1 MVDNNSED
9 ANQGFTRIEPVA
21 INLTANTS
29 TEKAASPYTSI
40 KHSPL
45 IWLGLGILLTS
56 ALVVIFLLPR
66 WVNTPET
73 ELPVV
78 AATPAPVAQTT
89 RTIGKKGA
97 ISPWEKAQESRLR
110 KETQNILSEMLEAQK
125 VLSEKAV
132 EIWAGEDYATAM
144 KYAAAGDEKYNQRD
158 FVNSRTEY
166 EKAQA
171 IFSKLVEQI
180 DIIFEDTMQKGN
192 KALAAGNSSEAM
204 EAFQLALAIDA
215 IDRDANVGRARAESL
230 DEVLALMKKGDDLL
244 DKGQLDEAKNSY
256 QQARDLDENFD
267 TAKQKI
273 AVADEKILDRA
284 FNKHMSD
291 GFSAIERRR
300 FSPARQ
306 SFNAALKLKPRS
318 AEARSALQQTKHS
331 LTTINIKSLQSQARD
346 LEEQENWRAAL
357 AKYQAALNLDS
368 SLAESQE
375 GQQRTTLRAKIHERL
390 EQILTQ
396 AERIYDPKVYK
407 ETVGF
412 QSKLSALADK
422 GPILRKQLNALG
434 LLLNKANTPVSIS
447 LYSDNLTAVTLR
459 KVGELGYFTEK
470 NLSLRPGKYVA
481 VGVRDGYRD
490 ARVEFLVDPE
500 KSTQAITVQAAEKI
514 SLSR

>member
-1 MVDNNSED
+1 M
-9 ANQGFTRIEPVA
+9 
-21 INLTANTS
+21 
-29 TEKAASPYTSI
+29 
-40 KHSPL
+40 
-45 IWLGLGILLTS
+45 
-56 ALVVIFLLPR
+56 
-66 WVNTPET
+66 
-73 ELPVV
+73 
-78 AATPAPVAQTT
+78 
-89 RTIGKKGA
+89 
-97 ISPWEKAQESRLR
+97 
-110 KETQNILSEMLEAQK
+110 
-125 VLSEKAV
+125 
-132 EIWAGEDYATAM
+132 
-144 KYAAAGDEKYNQRD
+144 
-158 FVNSRTEY
+158 
-166 EKAQA
+166 
-171 IFSKLVEQI
+171 
-180 DIIFEDTMQKGN
+180 
-192 KALAAGNSSEAM
+192 
-204 EAFQLALAIDA
+204 
-215 IDRDANVGRARAESL
+215 
-230 DEVLALMKKGDDLL
+230 
-244 DKGQLDEAKNSY
+244 
-256 QQARDLDENFD
+256 
-267 TAKQKI
+267 
-273 AVADEKILDRA
+273 
-284 FNKHMSD
+284 
-291 GFSAIERRR
+291 
-300 FSPARQ
+300 
-306 SFNAALKLKPRS
+306 KLKPRS